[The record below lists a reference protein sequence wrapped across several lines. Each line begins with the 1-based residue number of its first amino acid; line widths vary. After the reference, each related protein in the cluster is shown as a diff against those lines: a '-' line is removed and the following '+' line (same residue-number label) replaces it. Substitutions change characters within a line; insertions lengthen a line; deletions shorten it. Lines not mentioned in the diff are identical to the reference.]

1 MEAEYRQKEEKRKLD
16 DEKTVLVGWCPVA
29 ARQRREEKHKHKMMN
44 MNEEEKQEIG
54 LVMEG
59 EWQPL
64 EGLRTKLIYN
74 TLMNK
79 RLKLKKYKP
88 RKTHENIQT
97 IQKELTANERDYWWR
112 LSHRLIMTNERVSK
126 YNKDVQSDCPVCGE
140 QKEDWAHYDYACEKE
155 QEMVGKVAMKMNR
168 KELSREQWGLDTTD
182 LKEEE
187 MVVVAKARWIYHKER
202 CKMDMGM
209 KKRMNVTVLMNRL
222 ERAMETSEESKRRK
236 LEKKQEKEQKKK
248 QEKKQEKI

>member
-1 MEAEYRQKEEKRKLD
+1 MLLKVWFEVGQPKVKGEWMEAEYRQKEEKRKLD

-88 RKTHENIQT
+88 SNTHENIQT

-202 CKMDMGM
+202 
-209 KKRMNVTVLMNRL
+209 
-222 ERAMETSEESKRRK
+222 
-236 LEKKQEKEQKKK
+236 
-248 QEKKQEKI
+248 